1 MLSEFF
7 GSASRI
13 QELCEGQDGHLLD
26 GFAQE
31 LCQAGYAKITARRHI
46 RAAEHLIY
54 WVNQQG
60 GSVAT
65 LDERIV
71 EKFVGHLNLCRCPRY
86 GHTHLRD
93 LRNGAGLFLRYARVV
108 DFVTTQPV
116 EQIIVDPA
124 LLVSFCGWMRK
135 QRGTCDA
142 TLYNYRSHVRDL
154 LKSVGED
161 PSRFDAQSLR
171 QFVLDTSKRCGWAAS
186 KKCTT
191 ALRMFLRFLI
201 AGGKCATG
209 LDAAI
214 PVLAHWRLSSLPRY
228 LQSDEV
234 ERVIASCDSATSIGK
249 RDRAILLLLARL
261 GLRAGDIVQ
270 LRLADVDWKEAGICV
285 SGKGRRQILMP
296 LTQEMGDA
304 IVDYIKDGRPHTTV
318 DTLFLRSRAPFR
330 ALANHCAVSMTVIQ
344 AMRRAAVTCP
354 SRGAA
359 HVLRHSV
366 ASSMLRQGSTL
377 QDVADVLRHRSVA
390 TTEIYAKVDVL
401 TLRQIAQPWPGVK

>member
-13 QELCEGQDGHLLD
+13 QELREGQDGHLLD

-142 TLYNYRSHVRDL
+142 TLYSYRSHVRDL

-171 QFVLDTSKRCGWAAS
+171 QFVLDTSKRCDGRRRRSAPPLSACFCAFSLLGAS
-186 KKCTT
+186 VRQDWTPPSPFWHT
-191 ALRMFLRFLI
+191 GGFLP
-201 AGGKCATG
+201 C
-209 LDAAI
+209 
-214 PVLAHWRLSSLPRY
+214 
-228 LQSDEV
+228 Q
-234 ERVIASCDSATSIGK
+234 
-249 RDRAILLLLARL
+249 
-261 GLRAGDIVQ
+261 
-270 LRLADVDWKEAGICV
+270 GICNPMKS
-285 SGKGRRQILMP
+285 SG
-296 LTQEMGDA
+296 
-304 IVDYIKDGRPHTTV
+304 
-318 DTLFLRSRAPFR
+318 
-330 ALANHCAVSMTVIQ
+330 
-344 AMRRAAVTCP
+344 
-354 SRGAA
+354 
-359 HVLRHSV
+359 
-366 ASSMLRQGSTL
+366 
-377 QDVADVLRHRSVA
+377 
-390 TTEIYAKVDVL
+390 
-401 TLRQIAQPWPGVK
+401 